1 MRAITSTLTL
11 TEVLVQPYRVRDWQR
26 ADRIYA
32 ALRNY
37 PHLEWLTPTLE
48 IADRAA
54 SIRAEHSLKTPDAVL
69 AATAQVAG
77 ATALITNDPVFRR
90 VPSLNVLLLDEM
102 LQ

>member
-11 TEVLVQPYRVRDWQR
+11 TEVLVQPYRLRDWQR
-26 ADRIYA
+26 VDRIYA

-54 SIRAEHSLKTPDAVL
+54 SIRAEYSLKTPDAVH
-69 AATAQVAG
+69 AATAQIAG
-77 ATALITNDPVFRR
+77 ATALITNDPIFRR
-90 VPSLNVLLLDEM
+90 VPSLGVLLLDEM
-102 LQ
+102 L